1 MEASLATLSPNYSL
15 GCNLSEEFVSTGNS
29 SAAGDSD
36 NVYVVAVKRM
46 ELIGIPIIVIVGLT
60 GNALS
65 AVTFLHQNMRV
76 MSCSQYLAA
85 RAVTDSGFLICLFV
99 IWLQYVGV
107 PIIHTNGVCQAE
119 IFFSYL
125 CGFLSVWFIVWVTI
139 ENYYRICQPF
149 KVSLYC
155 TTKNALLRIV
165 ITAIVGCMIYSFSTW
180 INGIVLRDRKFVCFI
195 KMEYKTISTVL
206 IYADCFVTLILPCA
220 IILIVTSRII
230 ISILKTYPKR
240 TLDRRRG
247 SFRLKATVSK
257 MLLWVSL
264 VFLIL
269 NLPSHSVRL
278 RVLFEMMT
286 KQTTKPTPLLFVL
299 QRVLQMIF
307 YMSFSINFFI
317 YISLG
322 PSFRKNVVRI
332 TGISRSRGENQL
344 KINENEDDLRNGDTP
359 HVVLLGE
366 KADVISKG

>member
-1 MEASLATLSPNYSL
+1 
-15 GCNLSEEFVSTGNS
+15 
-29 SAAGDSD
+29 
-36 NVYVVAVKRM
+36 M
-46 ELIGIPIIVIVGLT
+46 ELIGIPIIVIIGLI

-65 AVTFLHQNMRV
+65 AVTFLNKKMRV
-76 MSCSQYLAA
+76 MSCSLYLAA

-107 PIIHTNGVCQAE
+107 PIIHTHGVCQAE

-125 CGFLSVWFIVWVTI
+125 CGFLSVWFIVWVTV

-149 KVSLYC
+149 KVSLFC
-155 TTKNALLRIV
+155 TPKKALFRILITTV
-165 ITAIVGCMIYSFSTW
+165 IGCMIYSVSTW
-180 INGIVLRDRKFVCFI
+180 INGIVSRGRKSVCFI

-206 IYADCFVTLILPCA
+206 IYGDCFITLILPCA

-230 ISILKTYPKR
+230 FNILKTYRKR
-240 TLDRRRG
+240 APARHRG

-278 RVLFEMMT
+278 RALFEMMT

-317 YISLG
+317 YVSLG
-322 PSFRKNVVRI
+322 PSFRRNFLRI
-332 TGISRSRGENQL
+332 TGISRSRNGNQPE
-344 KINENEDDLRNGDTP
+344 INAYEDKLCNGNAPDL
-359 HVVLLGE
+359 LLPDE
-366 KADVISKG
+366 KANIISKEQTF